1 MKMRSPIPASDS
13 AQAIPYGQRPAALIS
28 AVLLALTLAG
38 CAGFPLQL
46 PEVTRGSA
54 ASEPPAAET
63 ASADAEPEAEPE
75 PIPAPQETAKPGQL
89 YDWSGSGRDVTR
101 IVIDTNEQK
110 ARFYSDGEQ
119 IGWTTVATGLDSHPT
134 PTGHFEVLEKV
145 KDKRSNLYGR
155 IYNSGGG
162 VVRGNAKAGQDPV
175 PPGGRFVGAS
185 MPHFLRL
192 TYDGV
197 GMHAGPIPRPGRPA
211 SHGCIRM
218 PARIASALYTEVNVG
233 TPVTIVGS
241 GPDYGDYAAR
251 VRRERIA
258 AEARRKALA
267 QGGSPI
273 DALDAEIAA
282 AQTVTERAAPTEPR
296 AQTGDAE
303 RAEVQSDMADPRP
316 DGIEETTPPPAEAME
331 TPTPHGPPPPP
342 PQIRS
347 AAHQMPPFDR
357 T

>member
-1 MKMRSPIPASDS
+1 MLS
-13 AQAIPYGQRPAALIS
+13 AG
-28 AVLLALTLAG
+28 LLALTLAG

-46 PEVTRGSA
+46 PKLAQDSKDIT
-54 ASEPPAAET
+54 PPAPET
-63 ASADAEPEAEPE
+63 AAVDSQPEPERDPD
-75 PIPAPQETAKPGQL
+75 PIPQPQETARPGQL
-89 YDWSGSGRDVTR
+89 YDWSGSGRNVTR

-145 KDKRSNLYGR
+145 REKRSNLYGR
-155 IYNSGGG
+155 IYNGGG
-162 VVRGNAKAGQDPV
+162 GLVRGNAKAGQDRV

-192 TYDGV
+192 TYDGI

-218 PARIASALYTEVNVG
+218 PARIASAVYSEVDVG
-233 TPVTIVGS
+233 TPVTIIGT
-241 GPDYGDYAAR
+241 GPDYGNYAAR
-251 VRRERIA
+251 VRRERA
-258 AEARRKALA
+258 VAEATRKALA
-267 QGGSPI
+267 EGGSPI

-282 AQTVTERAAPTEPR
+282 TQAAPKP
-296 AQTGDAE
+296 AQPQAPTQTAVAGGDQPQPQPKA
-303 RAEVQSDMADPRP
+303 VDSQP
-316 DGIEETTPPPAEAME
+316 DDIDETTAPPAEASD
-331 TPTPHGPPPPP
+331 TPSRHGPPPPP
-342 PQIRS
+342 PEIRS
-347 AAHQMPPFDR
+347 AARQMPLYDR